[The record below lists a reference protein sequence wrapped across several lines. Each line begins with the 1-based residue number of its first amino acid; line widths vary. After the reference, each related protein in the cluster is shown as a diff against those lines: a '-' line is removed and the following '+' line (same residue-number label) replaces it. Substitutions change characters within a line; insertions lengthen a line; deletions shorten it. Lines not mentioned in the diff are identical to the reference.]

1 MGELSDLRVGVIG
14 AGTNTKLKHIPGLQA
29 IEGVSVDVVCNRSLE
44 SSQAAA
50 DEFGIPRVAPRWEDV
65 VADPQ
70 LDAICVG
77 TWPYLHA
84 PISIASLEA
93 GKHVLTEARMAMD
106 SEEAIA
112 MLAASAKR
120 SDLVAQIVPSPFTLA
135 WDKTIVRM
143 IEDGT
148 IGDLRE
154 VHFSKALP
162 MNVDSAAPMTWR
174 QDKAFSGNNTL
185 MLGIYYEPILR
196 WFSER
201 PERVLAKGRIYTKTR
216 KHAERGEETVVEIP
230 ESLTLMAEYRS
241 GLALTGRMTGIE
253 LGSVRDEYVINGSE
267 GTLRLDL
274 VAGKLSLS
282 RIGTDEVEVSVDPS
296 LRGEWRV
303 EADFVDSIREGN
315 AVELTNFADGLD
327 YMKFTDAVI
336 ASVESD
342 SAWTGI

>member
-1 MGELSDLRVGVIG
+1 MGESSDLRVGVIG
-14 AGTNTKLKHIPGLQA
+14 AGANTKLKHIPGLQA
-29 IEGVSVDVVCNRSLE
+29 IESVSVDVVCNRSLE

-50 DEFGIPRVAPRWEDV
+50 NEFGIPRVAARWEDV
-65 VADPQ
+65 VADPE

-93 GKHVLTEARMAMD
+93 GKHVLTEARMAMNSD
-106 SEEAIA
+106 EAAA

-120 SDLVAQIVPSPFTLA
+120 RDLVAQIVPSPFTLA
-135 WDKTIVRM
+135 WDKTIANM
-143 IEDGT
+143 IEDGE

-162 MNVDSAAPMTWR
+162 MNVDSAAPMNWR
-174 QDKAFSGNNTL
+174 QDKTLSGHNTL

-201 PERVLAKGRIYTKTR
+201 PERVLAKGSIYTKAR
-216 KHAERGEETVVEIP
+216 ANPERNEEVAVEVP
-230 ESLTLMAEYRS
+230 ESLSFIAEYAS
-241 GLALTGRMTGIE
+241 GLALTGRMTGVE
-253 LGSVRDEYVINGSE
+253 LGSARDEYVINGSK
-267 GTLRLDL
+267 GTLKLDL
-274 VAGKLSLS
+274 VAGKLLLS
-282 RIGTDEVEVSVDPS
+282 RIGAEDVEVSIDSS

-303 EADFVDSIREGN
+303 EADFVDSIREGK

-342 SAWTGI
+342 SAWKDV